1 MVLGKGEAKSMNTRR
16 KLLRLLG
23 LGLVGVVVHK
33 LLPLRLPDRIG
44 NAVSPLRHFTFREQ
58 GGKLVFYN
66 ARSRRLFTLSDD
78 GEIVVG

>member
-1 MVLGKGEAKSMNTRR
+1 MNTRR

-33 LLPLRLPDRIG
+33 LIPLRLSGSVG
-44 NAVSPLRHFTFREQ
+44 NAAALKHFQFRER

-66 ARSRRLFTLSDD
+66 TLGRRLFTLSDE

>member
-1 MVLGKGEAKSMNTRR
+1 MNTRR

-44 NAVSPLRHFTFREQ
+44 KAVSPLKRFQFRER
-58 GGKLVFYN
+58 GGRLVFYN
-66 ARSRRLFTLSDD
+66 ALGRRLFTLTGD